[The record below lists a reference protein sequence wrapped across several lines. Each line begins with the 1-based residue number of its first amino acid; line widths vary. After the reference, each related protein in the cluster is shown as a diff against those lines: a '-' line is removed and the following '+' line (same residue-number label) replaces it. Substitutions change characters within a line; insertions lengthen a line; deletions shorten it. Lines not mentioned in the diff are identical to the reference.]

1 MFKKIIFQF
10 TTLLLF
16 ILAAAA
22 MHAALNTPLP
32 SPILNISLLIISL
45 ALILQACGRVDKS
58 LGLGK
63 YSQDQDDDFD
73 SCQGTPTNTTQED
86 TDSHTTDSQPDTNT
100 DNIQTL
106 HHTDIPLNDNNNLI
120 D

>member
-1 MFKKIIFQF
+1 
-10 TTLLLF
+10 
-16 ILAAAA
+16 

-32 SPILNISLLIISL
+32 SPILNISLLILSL
-45 ALILQACGRVDKS
+45 FLILQACGRVDKS

-73 SCQGTPTNTTQED
+73 SCQGTPTNTSQLHNNTTQED
-86 TDSHTTDSQPDTNT
+86 SDSQPDTNT

-106 HHTDIPLNDNNNLI
+106 HHTDIPLNDDTNLI